1 MPRKRRNNKNKLNK
15 SYGGSR
21 NPMGRSPESPPPYN
35 ANLFGTKRFR
45 FVAPT
50 GASGALSITP
60 AKLGSLVVM
69 GITTTTV
76 AGLFDQV
83 RVKYVEMWS
92 PSFSTGQPS
101 SVAVTFLGSA
111 AGIIGGN
118 QTFSDTSVGMT
129 HNAHIKAIP
138 HINSQ
143 AGQWQNANVN
153 NTGAQQTLFVLQCN
167 TGFEVIDV
175 MLEYRFTND
184 ARAGA
189 ASTTTVATAVAGQLF
204 YLALDNAAGSSGS
217 SGNTLTPDP
226 ALVTTV

>member
-1 MPRKRRNNKNKLNK
+1 MPRKRRNNKNKK
-15 SYGGSR
+15 PYGGPR
-21 NPMGRSPESPPPYN
+21 NPMGRSPESPPPYH
-35 ANLFGTKRFR
+35 ANLYGSKRFR
-45 FVAPT
+45 FIGPT
-50 GASGALSITP
+50 GGSGALSITP

-92 PSFSTGQPS
+92 PTISTGQPN

-111 AGIIGGN
+111 AGIQGGN

-129 HNAHIKAIP
+129 YNAHIKAIP

-153 NTGAQQTLFVLQCN
+153 NTGAQQTLFVLQCSA
-167 TGFEVIDV
+167 GFEVIDV

-189 ASTTTVATAVAGQLF
+189 ASTTTVSTSTAGQLF